1 MCPLR
6 RDANFGIRTLAG
18 LLLGKTRL
26 DSVYG
31 LNEPIV
37 ELGHYFGG
45 VIRPISCDISGLRHR
60 RMNKIV
66 AF

>member
-37 ELGHYFGG
+37 NWATILA
-45 VIRPISCDISGLRHR
+45 V
-60 RMNKIV
+60 
-66 AF
+66 